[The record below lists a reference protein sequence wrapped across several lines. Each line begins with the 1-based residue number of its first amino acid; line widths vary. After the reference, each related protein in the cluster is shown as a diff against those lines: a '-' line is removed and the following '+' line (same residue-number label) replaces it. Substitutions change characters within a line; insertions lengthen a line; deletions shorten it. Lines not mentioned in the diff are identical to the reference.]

1 MAAGGPL
8 TVPTLEVTFNASGAA
23 EAGSRGRVVV
33 IVDVVDSSTSAEA
46 ALAGGALDVLGAAPA
61 GVTVPVPVDPGA
73 VGRRA
78 ASVAAK
84 TGTDVLVVSEP
95 RVATDEERRGRTLP
109 VLQALRTA
117 GVGYELAP
125 NQGAELL
132 RAANLEGRLV
142 VVVSTTGGAAFD
154 AALAAGASSVGFAT
168 TARIEGRTGWD
179 VAAAGA
185 RRAIETAR
193 EARVGM
199 SIVAASA
206 NSTDDV
212 LGSFELARAVVA
224 EGFLRLST

>member
-1 MAAGGPL
+1 M

-23 EAGSRGRVVV
+23 EAGSRGRAVV

-46 ALAGGALDVLGAAPA
+46 ALAGGAVEILGAAPA
-61 GVTVPVPVDPGA
+61 GVTVPVTVDPGA

-78 ASVAAK
+78 ASVAAR
-84 TGTDVLVVSEP
+84 TGTDVVVVSEP
-95 RVATDEERRGRTLP
+95 RVATDEERRSRTLP

-132 RAANLEGRLV
+132 RAANVEGRLV

-154 AALAAGASSVGFAT
+154 AALAAGASWMGFAT
-168 TARIEGRTGWD
+168 TARVEGRSGWEVTVD
-179 VAAAGA
+179 GA
-185 RRAIETAR
+185 RRAIDAAR
-193 EARVGM
+193 YHRAGI

-212 LGSFELARAVVA
+212 LAASEVARAVVS
-224 EGFLRLST
+224 EGFLRLPGSPPA

>member
-1 MAAGGPL
+1 M
-8 TVPTLEVTFNASGAA
+8 TVPTLELTFNASGAA
-23 EAGSRGRVVV
+23 EAGARGRVVV

-95 RVATDEERRGRTLP
+95 RVATDDERRGRTLP

-142 VVVSTTGGAAFD
+142 VVVSTTGD

-185 RRAIETAR
+185 RRAIEAAR
-193 EARVGM
+193 EARAGI

-212 LGSFELARAVVA
+212 LGSFELARAIVA
-224 EGFLRLST
+224 EGFLKLAK